1 MTPTERLAAHKMLLG
16 DDNDAVRAM
25 MNIAYEREGFDVIAL
40 PA

>member
-1 MTPTERLAAHKMLLG
+1 MTPTEPLVAHKMLLV

-25 MNIAYEREGFDVIAL
+25 MNIAFERKGSDVIAL